1 MTAPDAARNGTSP
14 NAATRIVTVTPNPAI
29 DMTYTVHGIT
39 EGASHRVPTPISR
52 AGGKGLNVARVVH
65 QVGHPVLAI
74 APTGGAA
81 GQTLAAELWT
91 SGVPHALVSV
101 AAETR
106 RSIALVDTLAGE
118 TSIFNEEGQALLP
131 DDWRSLTAAVVKA
144 LHGDDGEGPAAV
156 LVGSGSL
163 PPDAPADFYPS
174 LVKLAHDA
182 GIPAIIDTS
191 GPGIIT
197 AAQAGADVLKPNH
210 HELAEA
216 TGEPGVEAAAL
227 SLIAMGARTVL
238 VSAGADG
245 MLAFDHA
252 APGGYWS
259 ARLPG
264 PLSGNPTGAGDAGVA
279 AAAVALAEGITEPRE
294 ILRRATAWSAAAVLM
309 PAAGEI
315 SPRCQELEEQLIVT
329 WKETR

>member
-1 MTAPDAARNGTSP
+1 MNR
-14 NAATRIVTVTPNPAI
+14 ATVNRIIAVTPNPAI
-29 DMTYTVHGIT
+29 DMTYTVQGIT
-39 EGASHRVPTPISR
+39 EGASHRVPTPLSR
-52 AGGKGLNVARVVH
+52 AGGKGINVARVTH
-65 QVGHPVLAI
+65 QLGYPVLAI

-91 SGVPHALVSV
+91 SGVPHTLVGV

-106 RSIALVDTLAGE
+106 RSIALVDTVAGE

-131 DDWRSLTAAVVKA
+131 DDWRSLRIAVVEA
-144 LHGDDGEGPAAV
+144 VSGNRNLPASV

-163 PPDAPADFYPS
+163 PPGAPADFYPE
-174 LVKLAHDA
+174 LVRLAHDA

-191 GPGIIT
+191 GPGII
-197 AAQAGADVLKPNH
+197 AAAKAGADILKPNH

-216 TGEPGVEAAAL
+216 TGESSLEAAAL

-259 ARLPG
+259 ARLPEA
-264 PLSGNPTGAGDAGVA
+264 LSGNPTGAGDAGVA
-279 AAAVALAEGITEPRE
+279 AAAVALAEGVAEPRE

-315 SPRCQELEEQLIVT
+315 SPRYQELQDQLIVT
-329 WKETR
+329 WKETQ

>member
-1 MTAPDAARNGTSP
+1 MNR
-14 NAATRIVTVTPNPAI
+14 ATVNRIITVTPNPAI
-29 DMTYTVHGIT
+29 DMTYTVQGIT
-39 EGASHRVPTPISR
+39 EGASHRVPTPLSR
-52 AGGKGLNVARVVH
+52 AGGKGINVARVTH
-65 QVGHPVLAI
+65 QLGYPVLAI

-91 SGVPHALVSV
+91 SGVPHTLVGV

-106 RSIALVDTLAGE
+106 RSIALVDTVAGE

-131 DDWRSLTAAVVKA
+131 DDWRSLRIAVVEA
-144 LHGDDGEGPAAV
+144 VSGNRNLPASV

-163 PPDAPADFYPS
+163 PPGAPADFYPE
-174 LVKLAHDA
+174 LVRLAHDA

-191 GPGIIT
+191 GPGII
-197 AAQAGADVLKPNH
+197 AAAKAGADILKPNH

-216 TGEPGVEAAAL
+216 TGESSLEAAAL

-259 ARLPG
+259 ARLPEA
-264 PLSGNPTGAGDAGVA
+264 LSGNPTGAGDAGVA
-279 AAAVALAEGITEPRE
+279 AAAVALAEGVAEPRE

-315 SPRCQELEEQLIVT
+315 SPRYQELQDQLIVT
-329 WKETR
+329 WKETQ

>member
-1 MTAPDAARNGTSP
+1 MKRANV
-14 NAATRIVTVTPNPAI
+14 NRIITVTPNPAI
-29 DMTYTVHGIT
+29 DMTYTVQGIT
-39 EGASHRVPTPISR
+39 EGSSHRVPTPLSR
-52 AGGKGLNVARVVH
+52 AGGKGINVARVTH
-65 QVGHPVLAI
+65 QLGYPVLAI

-91 SGVPHALVSV
+91 SGVPHALVGV

-106 RSIALVDTLAGE
+106 RSIALVDTVAGE

-131 DDWRSLTAAVVKA
+131 DDWRSLRIAVVEA
-144 LHGDDGEGPAAV
+144 VSGNRNLQASV

-163 PPDAPADFYPS
+163 PPGAPADFYPE
-174 LVKLAHDA
+174 LVRLAHDA

-191 GPGIIT
+191 GLGII
-197 AAQAGADVLKPNH
+197 AAAKAGADILKPNH

-216 TGEPGVEAAAL
+216 TGETSLEAAAL
-227 SLIAMGARTVL
+227 ALIDMGARTVL

-259 ARLPG
+259 ARLPEA
-264 PLSGNPTGAGDAGVA
+264 LSGNPTGAGDAGVA

-294 ILRRATAWSAAAVLM
+294 ILCRATAWSAAAVLM

-315 SPRCQELEEQLIVT
+315 SPRYQELQDQLLVT

>member
-1 MTAPDAARNGTSP
+1 MNRSSVN
-14 NAATRIVTVTPNPAI
+14 RIITVTPNPAI
-29 DMTYTVHGIT
+29 DMTYTVQGIT
-39 EGASHRVPTPISR
+39 EGASHRVPTPLSR
-52 AGGKGLNVARVVH
+52 AGGKGINVARVTH
-65 QVGHPVLAI
+65 QIGYPVLAI

-91 SGVPHALVSV
+91 SGVPHTLVGV

-106 RSIALVDTLAGE
+106 RSIALVDTVAGE

-131 DDWRSLTAAVVKA
+131 DEWRSLRAAVVEA
-144 LHGDDGEGPAAV
+144 VSGNRNLPASV

-163 PPDAPADFYPS
+163 PQDAPADFYPS
-174 LVKLAHDA
+174 LIRLAHDA
-182 GIPAIIDTS
+182 SIPAIIDTS
-191 GPGIIT
+191 GPGII
-197 AAQAGADVLKPNH
+197 AAAKAGADILKPNH

-216 TGEPGVEAAAL
+216 TGESSLEAAAL
-227 SLIAMGARTVL
+227 SLISMGARTVL
-238 VSAGADG
+238 VSAGAEG

-252 APGGYWS
+252 APGGYWT
-259 ARLPG
+259 ARLPEA
-264 PLSGNPTGAGDAGVA
+264 LSGNPTGAGDAGVA
-279 AAAVALAEGITEPRE
+279 AAAVALAEGITAPRD

-315 SPRCQELEEQLIVT
+315 SPRFQELEDQLIVT

>member
-1 MTAPDAARNGTSP
+1 MITV
-14 NAATRIVTVTPNPAI
+14 VTLNPAV
-29 DMTYTVHGIT
+29 DKTYRLLRLEPGRV
-39 EGASHRVPTPISR
+39 HRVTEVIRRS
-52 AGGKGLNVARVVH
+52 GGKGINVARVTH
-65 QVGHPVLAI
+65 QLGYPVLAI

-91 SGVPHALVSV
+91 SGVPHTLVGV

-106 RSIALVDTLAGE
+106 RSIALVDTVAGE

-131 DDWRSLTAAVVKA
+131 DDWRSLRIAVVEA
-144 LHGDDGEGPAAV
+144 VSGNRNLQASV

-163 PPDAPADFYPS
+163 PPGAPADFYPE
-174 LVKLAHDA
+174 LVRLAHDA

-191 GPGIIT
+191 GPGII
-197 AAQAGADVLKPNH
+197 AAAKAGADILKPNH

-216 TGEPGVEAAAL
+216 TGESSLEAAAL
-227 SLIAMGARTVL
+227 ALIDMGARTVL

-259 ARLPG
+259 ARLPEA
-264 PLSGNPTGAGDAGVA
+264 LSGNPTGAGDAGVA
-279 AAAVALAEGITEPRE
+279 AAAVALAEGVTEPRD

-309 PAAGEI
+309 PAAGVI
-315 SPRCQELEEQLIVT
+315 SPRYQELHGQLIVT

>member
-1 MTAPDAARNGTSP
+1 
-14 NAATRIVTVTPNPAI
+14 
-29 DMTYTVHGIT
+29 
-39 EGASHRVPTPISR
+39 
-52 AGGKGLNVARVVH
+52 
-65 QVGHPVLAI
+65 
-74 APTGGAA
+74 
-81 GQTLAAELWT
+81 
-91 SGVPHALVSV
+91 
-101 AAETR
+101 
-106 RSIALVDTLAGE
+106 VDTVAGE

-131 DDWRSLTAAVVKA
+131 DDWRSLRTAIVEAVSGNRN
-144 LHGDDGEGPAAV
+144 LPASV

-163 PPDAPADFYPS
+163 PPDAPEDFYPS
-174 LVKLAHDA
+174 LARLAHDA

-191 GPGIIT
+191 GPGII
-197 AAQAGADVLKPNH
+197 AAAKAGADVLKPNH

-216 TGEPGVEAAAL
+216 TGESSLEAAAL

-259 ARLPG
+259 ARLPES
-264 PLSGNPTGAGDAGVA
+264 LSGNPTGAGDAGVA

-315 SPRCQELEEQLIVT
+315 SPRFQELQDQLIVT

>member
-1 MTAPDAARNGTSP
+1 MNRAAVN
-14 NAATRIVTVTPNPAI
+14 RIITVTPNPAI
-29 DMTYTVHGIT
+29 DMTYTVQGIT
-39 EGASHRVPTPISR
+39 EGASHRVPTPLSR
-52 AGGKGLNVARVVH
+52 AGGKGINVARVTH
-65 QVGHPVLAI
+65 QLGYPVLAI

-91 SGVPHALVSV
+91 SGVPHALVGV

-106 RSIALVDTLAGE
+106 RSIALVDAVAGE

-131 DDWRSLTAAVVKA
+131 DDWRSLRIAVVEA
-144 LHGDDGEGPAAV
+144 VSGNRNLPASV

-163 PPDAPADFYPS
+163 PPGAPADFYPE
-174 LVKLAHDA
+174 LVRLAHDA

-191 GPGIIT
+191 GPGII
-197 AAQAGADVLKPNH
+197 AAAKAGADILKPNH

-216 TGEPGVEAAAL
+216 TGESSLEAAAL

-259 ARLPG
+259 ARLPEA
-264 PLSGNPTGAGDAGVA
+264 LSGNPTGAGDAGVA
-279 AAAVALAEGITEPRE
+279 AAAVALAEGVTEPRE

-315 SPRCQELEEQLIVT
+315 SPRYQELQDQLIVT

>member
-1 MTAPDAARNGTSP
+1 MN
-14 NAATRIVTVTPNPAI
+14 RIVTVTPNPAI

-39 EGASHRVPTPISR
+39 EGASHRVATPLSR
-52 AGGKGLNVARVVH
+52 AGGKGLNVARVAH

-91 SGVPHALVSV
+91 SGVPHSLVNV

-106 RSIALVDTLAGE
+106 RSIALVDTVAGE

-131 DDWRSLTAAVVKA
+131 DDWRSLTAAVVRA
-144 LHGDDGEGPAAV
+144 VQGGDSHGPAAV

-163 PPDAPADFYPS
+163 PPGAPEDFYPS
-174 LVKLAHDA
+174 LVRTAHDA

-191 GPGIIT
+191 GPAII
-197 AAQAGADVLKPNH
+197 AAARAGADVLKPNH
-210 HELAEA
+210 HEIAEA
-216 TGEPGVEAAAL
+216 TGEESLEAAAL
-227 SLIAMGARTVL
+227 SLIALGARTVL
-238 VSAGADG
+238 VSAGAEG

-259 ARLPG
+259 ARLPA

-279 AAAVALAEGITEPRE
+279 AAAVALADGVTEPRD
-294 ILRRATAWSAAAVLM
+294 ILKRATAWSAAAVLM

-315 SPRCQELEEQLIVT
+315 SPRYKELEQQLIVT

>member
-1 MTAPDAARNGTSP
+1 MN
-14 NAATRIVTVTPNPAI
+14 RIVTVTPNPAI

-39 EGASHRVPTPISR
+39 EGASHRVPTPLSR

-65 QVGHPVLAI
+65 QLGHPVLAI

-91 SGVPHALVSV
+91 SGVPHSLVAV

-106 RSIALVDTLAGE
+106 RSIALVDTVAGE

-131 DDWRSLTAAVVKA
+131 DEWRSLRAAVDLA
-144 LHGDDGEGPAAV
+144 IHSNGGEAAAV

-174 LVKLAHDA
+174 LVRMAHDA

-191 GPGIIT
+191 GPGII
-197 AAQAGADVLKPNH
+197 AAAKAGADVLKPNH
-210 HELAEA
+210 HELADA
-216 TGEPGVEAAAL
+216 TGETSVEAAAL
-227 SLIAMGARTVL
+227 ALIGMGARTVL

-252 APGGYWS
+252 SPGGYWS
-259 ARLPG
+259 ARLPE

-279 AAAVALAEGITEPRE
+279 AAAVALAEGVTEPRG

-315 SPRCQELEEQLIVT
+315 SPRYKELEQRLIVT
-329 WKETR
+329 WKETG

>member
-1 MTAPDAARNGTSP
+1 MN
-14 NAATRIVTVTPNPAI
+14 RIVTVTPNPAI

-39 EGASHRVPTPISR
+39 EGASHRVPTPLSR
-52 AGGKGLNVARVVH
+52 AGGKGLNVARVAH
-65 QVGHPVLAI
+65 QVGHPVLAV
-74 APTGGAA
+74 APTGGAT

-91 SGVPHALVSV
+91 SGVPHALVAV

-106 RSIALVDTLAGE
+106 RSIALVDTVAGE

-131 DDWRSLTAAVVKA
+131 DDWRSLSAAVVRA
-144 LHGDDGEGPAAV
+144 VQGGDGHGPAAV

-163 PPDAPADFYPS
+163 PPGAPEDFYPS
-174 LVKLAHDA
+174 LVRTAHDA

-191 GPGIIT
+191 GPAII
-197 AAQAGADVLKPNH
+197 AAARAGADVLKPNH

-216 TGEPGVEAAAL
+216 TGEESLEAAAL
-227 SLIAMGARTVL
+227 SLIALGARTVL
-238 VSAGADG
+238 VSAGAEG

-259 ARLPG
+259 ARLPA

-294 ILRRATAWSAAAVLM
+294 LLKRATAWSAAAVLM

-315 SPRCQELEEQLIVT
+315 SPRYKELEQQLIVT

>member
-1 MTAPDAARNGTSP
+1 MN
-14 NAATRIVTVTPNPAI
+14 RIVTVTPNPAI

-39 EGASHRVPTPISR
+39 EGASHRVPTPLSR
-52 AGGKGLNVARVVH
+52 AGGKGLNVARVAH
-65 QVGHPVLAI
+65 QTGHPVLAI

-91 SGVPHALVSV
+91 SGVPHTLVNV

-106 RSIALVDTLAGE
+106 RSIALVDTVSGE
-118 TSIFNEEGQALLP
+118 TSIFNEEGQPLLP

-144 LHGDDGEGPAAV
+144 VQGGDGQGGASV

-163 PPDAPADFYPS
+163 PPGAPADFYPS
-174 LVKLAHDA
+174 LVQLAHDA

-191 GPGIIT
+191 GPAII
-197 AAQAGADVLKPNH
+197 AAARAGADVLKPNH

-216 TGEPGVEAAAL
+216 TGEPSVEAAAL
-227 SLIAMGARTVL
+227 SLIALGARTVL

-259 ARLPG
+259 ARLPA

-279 AAAVALAEGITEPRE
+279 AAAVALAEGRTEPRD

-315 SPRCQELEEQLIVT
+315 SPRYKELEEQLIVT

>member
-1 MTAPDAARNGTSP
+1 MN
-14 NAATRIVTVTPNPAI
+14 RIVTVTPNPAI
-29 DMTYTVHGIT
+29 DMTYRVDGIT
-39 EGASHRVPTPISR
+39 EGASHRVPTPLSR
-52 AGGKGLNVARVVH
+52 AGGKGLNVARVAH
-65 QVGHPVLAI
+65 QAGHPVLAV

-91 SGVPHALVSV
+91 SGVPHTLVTV

-106 RSIALVDTLAGE
+106 RSIALVDSVSGE
-118 TSIFNEEGQALLP
+118 TSIFNEEGQPLLP

-144 LHGDDGEGPAAV
+144 VQAGDGHGGASV

-163 PPDAPADFYPS
+163 PPGAPADFYPS
-174 LVKLAHDA
+174 LVQLAHDA

-191 GPGIIT
+191 GPGII
-197 AAQAGADVLKPNH
+197 AAARAGADVLKPNH

-216 TGEPGVEAAAL
+216 TGEPSVEAAAL
-227 SLIAMGARTVL
+227 SLIALGARTVL
-238 VSAGADG
+238 VSAGAEG

-259 ARLPG
+259 ARLPA
-264 PLSGNPTGAGDAGVA
+264 PLGGNPTGAGDAGVA
-279 AAAVALAEGITEPRE
+279 AAAVALAEGMTEPRE

-315 SPRCQELEEQLIVT
+315 SPRYKELEEQLIVT

>member
-1 MTAPDAARNGTSP
+1 MKRANV
-14 NAATRIVTVTPNPAI
+14 NRIITVTANPAI
-29 DMTYTVHGIT
+29 DMTYTVQGIT
-39 EGASHRVPTPISR
+39 EGASHRVPTPLSR
-52 AGGKGLNVARVVH
+52 AGGKGINVARVTH
-65 QVGHPVLAI
+65 QLGYPVLAI

-91 SGVPHALVSV
+91 SGVPHTLVGV

-106 RSIALVDTLAGE
+106 RSIALVDTVAGE

-131 DDWRSLTAAVVKA
+131 DDWRSLRSAVVEA
-144 LHGDDGEGPAAV
+144 VSGNRNLPASV

-163 PPDAPADFYPS
+163 PPDAPKDFYPE
-174 LVKLAHDA
+174 LVRLAHDA

-191 GPGIIT
+191 GPGII
-197 AAQAGADVLKPNH
+197 AAAKAGADVLKPNH

-216 TGEPGVEAAAL
+216 TGESSIEAAAL

-252 APGGYWS
+252 APGGYWN
-259 ARLPG
+259 ARLPEA
-264 PLSGNPTGAGDAGVA
+264 LSGNPTGAGDAGVA

-315 SPRCQELEEQLIVT
+315 SPRYQELQDQLIVT

>member
-1 MTAPDAARNGTSP
+1 MKRASVN
-14 NAATRIVTVTPNPAI
+14 RIITVTANPAI
-29 DMTYTVHGIT
+29 DMTYTVQGIT
-39 EGASHRVPTPISR
+39 EGASHRVPTPLSR
-52 AGGKGLNVARVVH
+52 AGGKGINVARVAH
-65 QVGHPVLAI
+65 QLGYPVLAI

-91 SGVPHALVSV
+91 SGVPHTLVAV

-106 RSIALVDTLAGE
+106 RSIALVDTVAGE

-131 DDWRSLTAAVVKA
+131 DEWRSLRIAVVEA
-144 LHGDDGEGPAAV
+144 VSGNRNLPASV

-163 PPDAPADFYPS
+163 PPGAPADFYPE
-174 LVKLAHDA
+174 LVRLARDA

-191 GPGIIT
+191 GPGII
-197 AAQAGADVLKPNH
+197 AAAKAGADILKPNH

-216 TGEPGVEAAAL
+216 TGEPSLAAAAL
-227 SLIAMGARTVL
+227 ALIDMGARTVL

-259 ARLPG
+259 ARLPEA
-264 PLSGNPTGAGDAGVA
+264 LSGNPTGAGDAGVA

-315 SPRCQELEEQLIVT
+315 SPRYQELQDQLIVT
-329 WKETR
+329 WKEVP

>member
-1 MTAPDAARNGTSP
+1 MN
-14 NAATRIVTVTPNPAI
+14 RIVTVTPNPAI

-65 QVGHPVLAI
+65 QVGHPVI
-74 APTGGAA
+74 AVAPSGGAA

-91 SGVPHALVSV
+91 SGVPHSLVPV

-106 RSIALVDTLAGE
+106 RSIALVDTVAGE
-118 TSIFNEEGQALLP
+118 TSIFNEEGQPLLP
-131 DDWRSLTAAVVKA
+131 DDWRALTAAVVKEMR
-144 LHGDDGEGPAAV
+144 GNDGGAAAV

-163 PPDAPADFYPS
+163 PPGAPADFYVE
-174 LVKLAHDA
+174 LVRIAHDA

-191 GPGIIT
+191 GPGIV
-197 AAQAGADVLKPNH
+197 AAARAGADVLKPNH
-210 HELAEA
+210 HELADA
-216 TGEPGVEAAAL
+216 TGEESIESAAL
-227 SLIAMGARTVL
+227 ALIALGARTVL
-238 VSAGADG
+238 VSAGPDG

-259 ARLPG
+259 ARLQE

-279 AAAVALAEGITEPRE
+279 AAAVALAEGVTNPRD
-294 ILRRATAWSAAAVLM
+294 ILKRATAWSAAAVLL

-315 SPRCQELEEQLIVT
+315 SPRYDELEEQLILT
-329 WKETR
+329 WREAG

>member
-1 MTAPDAARNGTSP
+1 MKRASVN
-14 NAATRIVTVTPNPAI
+14 RIITVTANPAI

-39 EGASHRVPTPISR
+39 EGASHRVPTPLSR
-52 AGGKGLNVARVVH
+52 AGGKGINVARVAH
-65 QVGHPVLAI
+65 QLGYPVLAI

-91 SGVPHALVSV
+91 SGVPHTLVAV

-106 RSIALVDTLAGE
+106 RSIALVDTVAGE

-131 DDWRSLTAAVVKA
+131 DEWRSLRVAVVEA
-144 LHGDDGEGPAAV
+144 VSGNRNLPASV

-163 PPDAPADFYPS
+163 PPGAPADFYPE
-174 LVKLAHDA
+174 LVRLAHDA

-191 GPGIIT
+191 GPGII
-197 AAQAGADVLKPNH
+197 AAAKAGADILKPNH

-216 TGEPGVEAAAL
+216 TGESSLEAAAL
-227 SLIAMGARTVL
+227 ALIDEGARTVL

-259 ARLPG
+259 ARLPEA
-264 PLSGNPTGAGDAGVA
+264 LSGNPTGAGDAGVA

-315 SPRCQELEEQLIVT
+315 SPRYQELQDQLIVT
-329 WKETR
+329 WKEVP

>member
-1 MTAPDAARNGTSP
+1 MN
-14 NAATRIVTVTPNPAI
+14 RIVTVTPNPAI
-29 DMTYTVHGIT
+29 DMTYTVQGIT
-39 EGASHRVPTPISR
+39 EGASHRVPTPLSR
-52 AGGKGLNVARVVH
+52 AGGKGINVARVTH
-65 QVGHPVLAI
+65 QLGYPVLAI

-91 SGVPHALVSV
+91 SGVPHALVTV

-106 RSIALVDTLAGE
+106 RSIALVDTVAGE

-131 DDWRSLTAAVVKA
+131 DDWRSLRAAVDKA
-144 LHGDDGEGPAAV
+144 VRGEGGEAAV

-174 LVKLAHDA
+174 LVQLAHDA

-191 GPGIIT
+191 GPAII
-197 AAQAGADVLKPNH
+197 AAARAGADVLKPNH

-216 TGEPGVEAAAL
+216 TGETSLEAAAL
-227 SLIAMGARTVL
+227 ALIELGARTVL
-238 VSAGADG
+238 VSAGAEG

-259 ARLPG
+259 ARLPE
-264 PLSGNPTGAGDAGVA
+264 PLRGNPTGAGDAGVA
-279 AAAVALAEGITEPRE
+279 AAAVALAEGVTEPRE

-315 SPRCQELEEQLIVT
+315 SPRYKELQEQLIVA